1 MKIKTIDKT
10 SIPDVVIIT
19 PEIFKDDRGYFYE
32 SFNINDFEK
41 LNLPIKFVQDNQSFS
56 QKGTL
61 RGFHYQLKHQQGKLV
76 RTVQGEVFDVAVD
89 IRVGSPT
96 FGQAVGTI
104 LSETNNK
111 IMFVPKGF
119 AHAYLVLSENAL
131 FQYKCTEVYHP
142 EDEYGIIWNDQ
153 DLNIGWPVEVP
164 LLSLKDRK
172 LPTLKQINKNHLPK
186 YK

>member
-1 MKIKTIDKT
+1 MKVKSIERTL
-10 SIPDVVIIT
+10 IPDVLIIT
-19 PEIFKDDRGYFYE
+19 PEIFKDDRGYFFE
-32 SFNINDFEK
+32 SFNINDFER
-41 LNLPIKFVQDNQSFS
+41 LGLPTKFVQDNQAFS

-61 RGFHYQLKHQQGKLV
+61 RGFHYQLKHPQGKLV

-96 FGQAVGTI
+96 FGRAVGTI
-104 LSETNNK
+104 LSDTNNK
-111 IMFVPKGF
+111 IMFVPEGF
-119 AHAYLVLSENAL
+119 AHAYLVLSKEAL

-153 DLNIGWPVEVP
+153 ELNIGWPIKVP
-164 LLSLKDRK
+164 VLSIKDRE
-172 LPTLKQINKNHLPK
+172 LPTLKQINKRHLPR

>member
-1 MKIKTIDKT
+1 MKIKSIEKS

-19 PEIFKDDRGYFYE
+19 PEIYEDNRGYFFE

-41 LNLPIKFVQDNQSFS
+41 LGLPTRFVQDNQAFS

-61 RGFHYQLKHQQGKLV
+61 RGFHYQLKYQQGKLV
-76 RTVQGEVFDVAVD
+76 RVVKGEVFDVAVD

-111 IMFVPKGF
+111 IMFVPEGF
-119 AHAYLVLSENAL
+119 AHAYLVLSDSAL
-131 FQYKCTEVYHP
+131 FQYKCTEVYHSD
-142 EDEYGIIWNDQ
+142 DEYGIIWNDP
-153 DLNIGWPVEVP
+153 DINVGWPIEIP
-164 LLSLKDRK
+164 LLSIKDRE
-172 LPTLKQINKNHLPK
+172 LPTLKQIDKNLLPK